1 MRRRHVPQRTC
12 IACRKVLSK
21 RELLRVVRTPD
32 GRIIVDETS
41 KKPGRGAYLCRD
53 RACWEKALRGNQ
65 LEHALK
71 ATLSTKEKEQL
82 AEFAAK
88 L

>member
-12 IACRKVLSK
+12 IACRKVFSK
-21 RELLRVVRTPD
+21 RELLRAVRTPD
-32 GRIIVDETS
+32 GRISVDETG
-41 KKPGRGAYLCRD
+41 KEPGRGAYLCRD
-53 RACWEKALRGNQ
+53 KVCWEKALRGNQ

-71 ATLSTKEKEQL
+71 ATLSTEEKEQL